1 MKKRMSIA
9 VALIAALAMVMT
21 MSISVF
27 AGGIGSNEAALK
39 KALKNAGLSKSEVK
53 RIETL
58 YKTSRGLRQY
68 TPMGEKDL
76 QEMDAFTGYFI
87 PFLTEQTRTIQ
98 QRYLKQRRVAQINAI
113 TANAII
119 PEEFKK
125 VGLKAKVEGQKYR
138 AKVLVSL
145 NGTSVRFYVR
155 YKDLGKEGIM
165 DDVIKAVVDLKDAL
179 DRLGYGAV
187 VKRI

>member
-1 MKKRMSIA
+1 MKKFKDLTEEEIINEGLRA
-9 VALIAALAMVMT
+9 VPEYMERIRFSGIFKLEDCVAA
-21 MSISVF
+21 
-27 AGGIGSNEAALK
+27 
-39 KALKNAGLSKSEVK
+39 EVK

-98 QRYLKQRRVAQINAI
+98 QRYMKQRRVAQINAI

-187 VKRI
+187 VKRD

>member
-1 MKKRMSIA
+1 MKKYNELTEEEIINEGLRA
-9 VALIAALAMVMT
+9 VPEYMERIRFSGIFKLEDCVAA
-21 MSISVF
+21 
-27 AGGIGSNEAALK
+27 
-39 KALKNAGLSKSEVK
+39 EVK

>member
-1 MKKRMSIA
+1 MKKISELSEEEIINEGLRA
-9 VALIAALAMVMT
+9 VPEYMERIRFSGIFKLEDCVAA
-21 MSISVF
+21 
-27 AGGIGSNEAALK
+27 
-39 KALKNAGLSKSEVK
+39 EVK
-53 RIETL
+53 RLENL
-58 YKTSRGLRQY
+58 YRTSRGLRHY
-68 TPMGEKDL
+68 SPLGEKDL

-87 PFLTEQTRTIQ
+87 PFLTEETRTIQ
-98 QRYLKQRRVAQINAI
+98 QRYLKQRRVSQINAI
-113 TANAII
+113 TAKAII

-125 VGLKAKVEGQKYR
+125 AGLKAVVEGQKYR

-165 DDVIKAVVDLKDAL
+165 DDVIQAVLDLRDAL
-179 DRLGYGAV
+179 NRLGYGAV